1 MARYYQT
8 VDRKYLD
15 DGIYMPPVELMSKVI
30 AAKDAEIDDAI
41 KNIDVVKGQA
51 LTNIKYWDKYDKPQA
66 QAAMAYWNDK
76 TNDITRQII
85 ENPLS
90 SNPQQLIRDAQME
103 LASSIGQGGDI
114 YNLIHN
120 VESVNN
126 MQEAFGKMKDQE
138 AAGWYKRY
146 NMDRYGDEDI
156 RGDNP
161 LVEENKFDWQN
172 QEQGYIQ
179 PGEVANIN
187 DFLMDAASKIK
198 SNTKDVPWISYT
210 GQTAGLSGAT
220 KTTEVTEDMIKKVL
234 NGDIKIE
241 NLPSAV
247 LNTMINDDKLSKRYG
262 SDYTKTNGR
271 LWLEYDEDGNVV
283 GINKGNDSMWKSQV
297 DQAVDTFSFKNV
309 DKSLNIWDEKMYKKA
324 LGIGDEEVLEDD
336 NILGEDF
343 VSNSELHQDKLADAI
358 RKTLF
363 DRNSKSV
370 VIGRTTDKNGK
381 IINPGMKFSL
391 LNNGY
396 LGIEKGGTVVTA
408 SGEDM
413 AKLEKFMN
421 QRRNNNEQ
429 NDFEKSLFKN
439 WTNSINNVKIPKK
452 DTDKIKKLK
461 YQIQHT
467 DSNNKIHT
475 GGSGTSAY
483 QLGDGFTWND
493 LNSGTMELE
502 DLIKN
507 GYLASKG
514 LKDLIEEGDW
524 YIKSADVTD
533 DFYNL
538 ETDGTG
544 TEHYQTNLKLT
555 IEDQMIQ
562 DGSGNDDK
570 KYPTKTIVIP
580 VRFSVLSNEGGDFNS
595 KR

>member
-1 MARYYQT
+1 MARFYQT
-8 VDRKYLD
+8 AERKYLD

-30 AAKDAEIDDAI
+30 AAKDAELDDAI
-41 KNIDVVKGQA
+41 KNLDVVKGQA

-76 TNDITRQII
+76 TNNITRQII

-146 NMDRYGDEDI
+146 NIDRYGDEDI
-156 RGDNP
+156 RGNNL

-241 NLPSAV
+241 NLPAAV

-262 SDYTKTNGR
+262 SDYTKTGGR

-324 LGIGDEEVLEDD
+324 LGIEDEDILEDE
-336 NILGEDF
+336 NILGEDYL
-343 VSNSELHQDKLADAI
+343 SNSELHQNLLEAAFI
-358 RKTLF
+358 KTLN
-363 DRNSKSV
+363 DRGFKAFTQNGIKYQ
-370 VIGRTTDKNGK
+370 IGSNGRLF
-381 IINPGMKFSL
+381 IISEDGL
-391 LNNGY
+391 
-396 LGIEKGGTVVTA
+396 ETRQVT
-408 SGEDM
+408 GDDM
-413 AKLEKFMN
+413 AKFEKFMN
-421 QRRNNNEQ
+421 VRRNYHDQ
-429 NDFEKSLFKN
+429 TDFEKQLFRN
-439 WTNSINNVKIPKK
+439 WTKMVHNTKIPKEN
-452 DTDKIKKLK
+452 TDKINSLK
-461 YQIQHT
+461 YHIQHT
-467 DSNNKIHT
+467 DVNNKIHT

-493 LNSGTMELE
+493 LSSGTMELE

-507 GYLASKG
+507 GYLVTKG
-514 LKDLIEEGDW
+514 LTDLIENGDW
-524 YIKSADVTD
+524 YIKSADTTN

-538 ETDGTG
+538 EINSTG

-555 IEDQMIQ
+555 IEDQSVESD
-562 DGSGNDDK
+562 DG
-570 KYPTKTIVIP
+570 KYPTKTIMIP